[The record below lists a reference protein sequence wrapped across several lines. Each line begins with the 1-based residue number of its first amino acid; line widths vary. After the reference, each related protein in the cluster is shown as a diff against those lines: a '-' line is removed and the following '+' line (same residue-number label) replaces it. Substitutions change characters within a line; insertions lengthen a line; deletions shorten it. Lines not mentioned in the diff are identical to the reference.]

1 VKALSAEEIDE
12 LLGEVHHGRLGLSTP
27 EGVYVVPVGFVWA
40 EGSIWFHSGPGR
52 KASALE
58 ADARCVF
65 EVDRYDR
72 ETADWASVI
81 FTGRAAPESSP
92 AAMASMKARFG
103 HVLSRVLSSG
113 LSTGR
118 GQLYRLTVESLSGRK
133 GP

>member
-1 VKALSAEEIDE
+1 MRALEPAELEA
-12 LLGEVHHGRLGLSTP
+12 LLAEQHHGRLGRSTP
-27 EGVYVVPVGFVWA
+27 DGVYVVPVGFVWV

-58 ADARCVF
+58 ADGRCVF
-65 EVDRYDR
+65 EVDRYDTQ
-72 ETADWASVI
+72 TADWASVMV
-81 FTGRAAPESSP
+81 TGHAAPESSP
-92 AAMASMKARFG
+92 AAMAAMKARFG

-118 GQLYRLTVESLSGRK
+118 GQLYRLTVASISARM